1 MKISINWLRDFI
13 DLPDSAEAIADKL
26 TLSGLEVEGIE
37 HYDQITGGLA
47 GLVIGEVLSVQPHPN
62 ADRLQI
68 TSVDIGEENP
78 LPIVCG
84 APNVAAGQRVVVAT
98 VGTTLHPTRDEAF
111 TIKKAKIRGE
121 ESRGMICAEDEIGLG
136 TGHDGIMVL
145 NTEVPNGTPAA
156 DFFRPVSDTVL
167 EIGLTPNRADAASHL
182 GVARDLK
189 ALYRKPITLPSVD
202 EFRVDNQSRPI
213 RVTVENTEA
222 CPRYSGVTLSGV
234 QVQDFSGLVAAP
246 TESHRLVADKQRGGR
261 HQLRDARAGAAAARF

>member
-62 ADRLQI
+62 ADRLRL

-98 VGTTLHPTRDEAF
+98 VGTTLHP
-111 TIKKAKIRGE
+111 
-121 ESRGMICAEDEIGLG
+121 
-136 TGHDGIMVL
+136 
-145 NTEVPNGTPAA
+145 
-156 DFFRPVSDTVL
+156 
-167 EIGLTPNRADAASHL
+167 
-182 GVARDLK
+182 
-189 ALYRKPITLPSVD
+189 
-202 EFRVDNQSRPI
+202 
-213 RVTVENTEA
+213 
-222 CPRYSGVTLSGV
+222 
-234 QVQDFSGLVAAP
+234 
-246 TESHRLVADKQRGGR
+246 
-261 HQLRDARAGAAAARF
+261 